1 MNTAVGMNA
10 ALSLDATGVKWPF
23 APQRRPVVQRPSTR
37 APGSAA
43 SGSGRS
49 GAPVGSGQHAGQAMP
64 GASQAEADLAA
75 LAASQNLPRALQPV
89 DMVGLG
95 GHSAAQWQS
104 LPTAAR
110 VGSSDVA
117 QVSRRQ
123 MIGDVALVAVW
134 AAMIPGMLWL
144 GHAAGF

>member
-1 MNTAVGMNA
+1 MNTALGMNA

-37 APGSAA
+37 APGSV
-43 SGSGRS
+43 SS
-49 GAPVGSGQHAGQAMP
+49 GAGRGVAPAGQEQHADPSMP
-64 GASQAEADLAA
+64 GMSSSDAERAPSSASRQALRAA
-75 LAASQNLPRALQPV
+75 HPAHVA
-89 DMVGLG
+89 GLG

-104 LPTAAR
+104 SPTAAR
-110 VGSSDVA
+110 VGASAVV
-117 QVSRRQ
+117 QVTRRQ

>member
-23 APQRRPVVQRPSTR
+23 APQRRPVVQRPSPR
-37 APGSAA
+37 ATGATSADAGHGIAPA
-43 SGSGRS
+43 SQ
-49 GAPVGSGQHAGQAMP
+49 GQHAGP
-64 GASQAEADLAA
+64 STADHATTKSDLPS
-75 LAASQNLPRALQPV
+75 LVASQNLPRAMQPAGV
-89 DMVGLG
+89 AGLG
-95 GHSAAQWQS
+95 GHSAGQWQS
-104 LPTAAR
+104 LPAAAR
-110 VGSSDVA
+110 VGTSATA